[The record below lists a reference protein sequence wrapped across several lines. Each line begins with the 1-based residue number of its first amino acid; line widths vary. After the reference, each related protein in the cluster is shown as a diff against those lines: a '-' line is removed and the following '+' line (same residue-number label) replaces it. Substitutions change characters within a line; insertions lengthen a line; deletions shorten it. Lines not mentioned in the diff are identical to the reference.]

1 KLLCDFL
8 NGVQFTNRPDSE
20 EFTG

>member
-1 KLLCDFL
+1 LCDFL